1 MKYFSFNESWNSP
14 HFQTTSFFMCS
25 SISSL
30 PVHCLM
36 ALSRS
41 NDTLL
46 NSTISISRRLDRS
59 LLNSRAKN
67 PSATKYQQNFSLSLH
82 YISSY
87 QTNWNFIH
95 STHIL
100 VVPLFCAVS
109 HFIHSFFLSLFLSL
123 SFCVLFFHSHH
134 RNTVPTKEL
143 PWNEPTNGCKEYLAW
158 KENKYTTITPWSKLD
173 TLSLSYIRKI
183 LVPNPEKRLNMEK
196 LKNHKWCSQS
206 AATTTGKPHNA
217 QCVCRDSLI
226 FPVSCTWTLN

>member
-1 MKYFSFNESWNSP
+1 MIHFWTQPSASLGSIGVSWTLAQRVLQQQNISKIFLSP
-14 HFQTTSFFMCS
+14 CV
-25 SISSL
+25 ISS
-30 PVHCLM
+30 H
-36 ALSRS
+36 
-41 NDTLL
+41 
-46 NSTISISRRLDRS
+46 
-59 LLNSRAKN
+59 
-67 PSATKYQQNFSLSLH
+67 
-82 YISSY
+82 

-95 STHIL
+95 STRIL
-100 VVPLFCAVS
+100 KTAFFLCCFS
-109 HFIHSFFLSLFLSL
+109 FYSFFFFRSFSLSL
-123 SFCVLFFHSHH
+123 SFCVPFFHSHH

-226 FPVSCTWTLN
+226 FPESCTWTLN